1 MKDIV
6 RVYDNVPTI
15 AVRLSLS
22 KEFIDVY
29 GKEIELA
36 KTKEKKPIIV
46 PLFAKNPI
54 DFSASE
60 DALTAGL
67 QSLLDM
73 LDSSSDKK
81 TTVYDIIS
89 KVKSELSSI
98 LYLTFAKIS
107 NVSDTQNGESYI
119 GMKFKITN
127 IQDDFRY
134 QSCNEWAFV
143 QADAYFVNNIMDEHI
158 LAIRDIIE
166 DTFSVNL
173 KAANAN
179 FDLPDGAPAIVAD
192 IIYRDF
198 KPKMEEDEA
207 IS

>member
-36 KTKEKKPIIV
+36 KTKENKSITAT
-46 PLFAKNPI
+46 LFAKNPI

-60 DALTAGL
+60 DAFTAGL
-67 QSLLDM
+67 ESLLDM
-73 LDSSSDKK
+73 LNSSSDKK

-89 KVKSELSSI
+89 KVKSNLASV
-98 LYLTFAKIS
+98 LYLTFVRIAS
-107 NVSDTQNGESYI
+107 VSDTENDEHI
-119 GMKFKITN
+119 GMKFKISD
-127 IQDDFRY
+127 ISDDFKY
-134 QSCNEWAFV
+134 QSCDEWAFV

-173 KAANAN
+173 KAVNAN